1 MRILIIKDCSGE
13 IKAQRMT
20 YNIQEIGLA
29 IALRKLGH
37 ECDVMSISD
46 NNQIAKNE
54 VCIDNQTITIYSVKA
69 IVALKNGWL
78 KNIDAILDSYD
89 IIQVCEYNQI

>member
-1 MRILIIKDCSGE
+1 MKILIIKDVPGE

-29 IALRKLGH
+29 IALNKNGH
-37 ECDVMSISD
+37 QCDVMSISD
-46 NNQIAKNE
+46 NNQFSKNE

-89 IIQVCEYNQI
+89 IMQVC